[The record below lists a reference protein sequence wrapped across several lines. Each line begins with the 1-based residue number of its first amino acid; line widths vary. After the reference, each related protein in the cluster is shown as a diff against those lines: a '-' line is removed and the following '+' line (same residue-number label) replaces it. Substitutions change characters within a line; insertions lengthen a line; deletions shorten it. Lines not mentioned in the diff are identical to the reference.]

1 MRFPPSLLAS
11 FCLACIASCPV
22 VADGIPT
29 ASGFALD
36 GMAPQGRWAARL
48 TLLHNGYTQKF
59 DNRGNMVDLDNGAD
73 GVALDA
79 NVLPALAPLGP
90 GASLGT
96 LSLDTRVNTA
106 YRELALGYG
115 VTNNLTV
122 GLIVPAAQ
130 TRTKASFSV
139 SGGNVGFNPLF
150 DPALPVSTANYPFAP
165 AGGAVAP
172 LGTAGVRQLLTD
184 PALGYAYKPPAGT
197 STSGIGDPT
206 AGALWRFHQSAR
218 DSAILGFGVR
228 FGLAEA
234 DDPNDL
240 LDVPVSG
247 GAPALRARLEYF
259 RDLGAGFDLR
269 LLAEH
274 LEQLPDERTL
284 RVPAPGTLLAPAASI
299 ETLDRDLGDY
309 QEYDV
314 EVGYRWGDWRTS
326 ATWHRFQKA
335 ADRYTSPSGAD
346 TSALTANTVT
356 VADQWRLGVSW
367 SGISAWQA
375 GKLPL
380 PLIVK
385 LEMQDTFDGRNFVK
399 VRDVYLRITTLF

>member
-1 MRFPPSLLAS
+1 MRFPPSLLAC
-11 FCLACIASCPV
+11 FCLACIASCP
-22 VADGIPT
+22 ALANGLPAAT
-29 ASGFALD
+29 GFALD

-59 DNRGNMVDLDNGAD
+59 DNRGDTVDLDDGANGA
-73 GVALDA
+73 ALNAD
-79 NVLPALAPLGP
+79 VLPALAPLGP

-96 LSLDTRVNTA
+96 LNLDTRTATA
-106 YRELALGYG
+106 YSELALGYG
-115 VTNNLTV
+115 VTDNLTV

-130 TRTKASFSV
+130 TRTKAAFSV

-150 DPALPVSTANYPFAP
+150 DPALPLSAANYPFAP
-165 AGGAVAP
+165 VGGPVAP
-172 LGTAGVRQLLTD
+172 LGTDGVQQLLTN
-184 PALGYAYKPPAGT
+184 PAFGYAYKPLAST
-197 STSGIGDPT
+197 SASGIGDPT

-228 FGLAEA
+228 FGLAAA

-247 GAPALRARLEYF
+247 GAPTLRARLEYF
-259 RDLGAGFDLR
+259 RDLGAGFDLH

-284 RVPAPGTLLAPAASI
+284 RVPAPSALLAPAASL

-335 ADRYTSPSGAD
+335 ADRYTAPSGAD
-346 TSALTANTVT
+346 TSALTTNTVT

-367 SGISAWQA
+367 SGIKAWQA

-380 PLIVK
+380 PLILK
-385 LEMQDTFDGRNFVK
+385 LEMQDAFAGRNFVK